1 MISRCRPLLIVITG
15 PTASGKTSLAI
26 DVARRLGCDIISA
39 DSRQLFR
46 DIPIGTAAPT
56 PDERAAARHHFV
68 ATLGLED
75 YYSAARFEEDALA
88 LLPEIF
94 ERSGGYAVVCGG
106 SMMYVDALVNG
117 IDTMPTITDDVRTK
131 VTRLASEQGTEGLL
145 ALLEITDPDYYAIVD
160 RSNTKRVIHAL
171 EISMQAGVPYSSL
184 RTGSKA
190 ERPFD
195 TIKFAIDM
203 PREML
208 FDRINR
214 RVDAMIADGFVEE
227 ARRVFDRRELNSL
240 NTVGYKEMFAC
251 FDGLMDFDTA
261 VARIKKNT
269 RVYAKKQLTW
279 LKRDPSVIWLKTP
292 PSADDILS
300 AIQPPS
306 GNCSGKE
313 TQDIK

>member
-56 PDERAAARHHFV
+56 RDERAAARHHFV

-227 ARRVFDRRELNSL
+227 ARRVFDRRALNSL
-240 NTVGYKEMFAC
+240 NTVGYKEMFAY
-251 FDGLMDFDTA
+251 FDDTMDFDTA

-279 LKRDPSVIWLKTP
+279 LKRDPLVRWLKAP
-292 PSADDILS
+292 VSADDILS

-306 GNCSGKE
+306 GNCSDKE